1 MKHLFTTLL
10 FFLSF
15 STYSQSIIYVTT
27 TGAGNQ
33 SGSSW
38 SNALSGNQL
47 QNQLAFSS
55 SGTQFWLAGGAYNP
69 GVLRTATFRIPSGVQ
84 VYGGFSGFEYTL
96 GSRNLTTPSSTTL
109 TGEIGDPNIT
119 SGNIYHVVSFKD
131 AAETTRLDGLVITD
145 GNADDST
152 APHNSGGGI
161 YNETSTGSYSTNTS
175 FTSSPTVVNCLFIK
189 NYAVSGGAFYN
200 KANTNSQCNPT
211 ITNCIFKNNKA
222 SLGGGGIFTSASSGT
237 SSPIISSCKFIDNES
252 TSAGAFGSTASFAA
266 GYNRPSFDACSFQNN
281 KATSGGALTFTST
294 FGAATFP
301 TFLNCVFSGNQAIT
315 NGGVSTLFVFGS
327 AQMNPTFTN
336 CTFSNNTAASGK
348 DLFSTRYDESYIT
361 IRLLNSITGYD
372 AFAYDNGANRIAPT
386 YNITYSN
393 VRGGFAGTGNIDA
406 DPLFVD
412 AANGNYRLL
421 RNSPAINTGD
431 PASTTASV
439 SATDLAG
446 GSRIYSNRIDM
457 GAYEFAPFADLRI
470 AMNVSN
476 RTPAVDQSV
485 AYNVTIINDGP
496 EPTINV
502 TWQNQL
508 PATMLFAGGAGVS
521 TSANLVYGTIASLA
535 PGEAR
540 TITYQLQPSQPGQY
554 INAVQI
560 TASNQPDPDSQPNSG
575 IGDGQDDVAQ
585 ADLRTIPDNG
595 TVYRSPNPNQV
606 PLPPVASN
614 QPPADPTKADLS
626 LAMIVSTL
634 TPKVGDAMSVTLR
647 VDNAGGLTATGVAIK
662 LTLPS
667 GLSFVSGNGFS
678 ASGQT
683 ITGNI
688 SSVGFGTSATLTA
701 LVRVD
706 TNNPASLT
714 AEISASN
721 QSDPDSQP
729 NSGVTDGQDDTA
741 TINLRIN
748 Q

>member
-55 SGTQFWLAGGAYNP
+55 SGTQFWLAGGVYNP
-69 GVLRTATFRIPSGVQ
+69 GVLRTATFQIPSGVQ

-109 TGEIGDPNIT
+109 TGEIGNPNIT
-119 SGNIYHVVSFKD
+119 SDNVYHVVSFKD
-131 AAETTRLDGLVITD
+131 AAETTRLDGLVITG

-152 APHNSGGGI
+152 EPHNSGGGI
-161 YNETSTGSYSTNTS
+161 YNEVTAATSNPYTS
-175 FTSSPTVVNCLFIK
+175 FTSSPTIINCLFVK
-189 NYAVSGGAFYN
+189 NYAGNGGAFSN
-200 KANTNSQCNPT
+200 HANTGSQCNPL
-211 ITNCIFKNNKA
+211 ITNCIFRNNKA
-222 SLGGGGIFTSASSGT
+222 SSGGGIYNYTHYSLCSPVLSNCKFTANEAIAGGAFLSSASFNGGE
-237 SSPIISSCKFIDNES
+237 NEPL
-252 TSAGAFGSTASFAA
+252 F
-266 GYNRPSFDACSFQNN
+266 NACLFEDN
-281 KATSGGALTFTST
+281 KATSGGVFSISSSFAPSVN
-294 FGAATFP
+294 P
-301 TFLNCVFSGNQAIT
+301 TFSNCLFIGNQATT
-315 NGGVSTLFVFGS
+315 NGGIGTMSTFAYAS
-327 AQMNPTFTN
+327 ANPTFIN
-336 CTFSNNTAASGK
+336 CTFANNTAASGK
-348 DLFSTRYDESYIT
+348 TLFSNRYQETFIN
-361 IRLLNSITGYD
+361 IRFLNSIVETND
-372 AFAYDNGANRIAPT
+372 FAYNNGANRIAPT
-386 YNITYSN
+386 YNIMYSN
-393 VRGGFAGTGNIDA
+393 IRGGFAGTGNIDA

-421 RNSPAINTGD
+421 RNSPSINTGD

-439 SATDLAG
+439 SATDIAG
-446 GSRIYSNRIDM
+446 GSRIFSNRIDM
-457 GAYEFAPFADLRI
+457 GAYEFAPFADLRM
-470 AMNVSN
+470 AMSVSN

-485 AYNVTIINDGP
+485 AYNVTITNDGP
-496 EPTINV
+496 EPTANV

-508 PATMLFAGGAGVS
+508 PANMLFAGGTGVS

-540 TITYQLQPSQPGQY
+540 TTTYQLQPSQPGHY
-554 INAVQI
+554 INAAQI
-560 TASNQPDPDSQPNSG
+560 TASDQPDPDSQPNSG
-575 IGDGQDDVAQ
+575 TGDGQDDAAQ
-585 ADLRTIPDNG
+585 VDLRTIPDNSA
-595 TVYRSPNPNQV
+595 VYVSPNPNQV

-614 QPPADPTKADLS
+614 PPPADPTRADLS

-634 TPKVGDAMSVTLR
+634 TPKVGDVVTVTLR
-647 VDNAGGLTATGVAIK
+647 VDNAGGLTATGIAIK
-662 LTLPS
+662 LTLPN
-667 GLSFVSGNGFS
+667 GMSFVSGNGFS
-678 ASGQT
+678 ASGQSV
-683 ITGNI
+683 TG
-688 SSVGFGTSATLTA
+688 SVNSIGVGASADLTA

-706 TNNPASLT
+706 ADNPASLT

-721 QSDPDSQP
+721 QLDPDSQP
-729 NSGVTDGQDDTA
+729 NSGVADGQDDTA